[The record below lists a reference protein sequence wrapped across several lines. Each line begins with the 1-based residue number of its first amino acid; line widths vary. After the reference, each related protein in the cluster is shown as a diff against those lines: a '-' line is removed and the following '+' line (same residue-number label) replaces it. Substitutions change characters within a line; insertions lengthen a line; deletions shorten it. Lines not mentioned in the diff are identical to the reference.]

1 MNGRVRSTR
10 TREGTLGLLGLVALA
25 HAVVLLA
32 VGSMRAPLPA
42 LPSSLSPLIVELV
55 RVPPPPPPPPP
66 PPEGLLQSP
75 SGGTPPPASSIHVRP
90 QLPSE
95 VPPEVAASVIPA
107 PEPRPSAGVPEGSP
121 SANTGSVTGSGSG
134 TGRGSGSATGVLLPA
149 RWVRG
154 ATTAEILRA
163 YPARALRANRSGR
176 ATLLCR
182 IRLDG
187 RLTDCQALASS
198 PEGDGFDRAAL
209 TVSRHFRFEPSTLDG
224 RPLDRREIVLEV
236 HFDPIVDD

>member
-1 MNGRVRSTR
+1 MNGHVRSAGK
-10 TREGTLGLLGLVALA
+10 REGTLWIVGLVALA

-42 LPSSLSPLIVELV
+42 LPSTLSPLIVELV

-66 PPEGLLQSP
+66 EELVQSP
-75 SGGTPPPASSIHVRP
+75 SGGTPPPASPIRVRP
-90 QLPSE
+90 ALPAD
-95 VPPEVAASVIPA
+95 VPPEVSASVLPVT
-107 PEPRPSAGVPEGSP
+107 EPRPSVGASEDTS
-121 SANTGSVTGSGSG
+121 SANAGSGTGSGSG
-134 TGRGSGSATGVLLPA
+134 TGRGSGPATGVLLPA

-182 IRLDG
+182 VRLDG
-187 RLTDCQALASS
+187 RLTDCQAVASS
-198 PEGDGFDRAAL
+198 PAGDGFDRAAL